1 MNQSFFIDGIENIA
15 LAEGVVRMDCIVI
28 ELGPEN
34 KTVGRRTA
42 SLAMPLSGF
51 LRSAE
56 RFNQV
61 TTQLIE
67 QGVIKKRGDVAPAVA
82 EKQKSAPAKSTSS
95 RKK

>member
-15 LAEGVVRMDCIVI
+15 LAEGVVRMDCIVV
-28 ELGPEN
+28 EMGPDN
-34 KTVGRRTA
+34 KTVGRRSA

-61 TTQLIE
+61 TNKLIE
-67 QGVIKKRGDVAPAVA
+67 QGVLKKREVAAPVDA
-82 EKQKSAPAKSTSS
+82 EKKAKEAVPTAKS
-95 RKK
+95 KK

>member
-15 LAEGVVRMDCIVI
+15 LAEGVVRMDCMVI

-61 TTQLIE
+61 TNQLIA
-67 QGVIKKRGDVAPAVA
+67 QGVIKNVTSTVT
-82 EKQKSAPAKSTSS
+82 EKPKAAPAKSASS